1 MEIVLL
7 LLIIA
12 IVAVVS
18 MGWIFFKTL
27 QSGQYDDLE
36 SPAHRI
42 LMDDETMQDEDES
55 PAKKDD

>member
-1 MEIVLL
+1 MEVVLL

-42 LMDDETMQDEDES
+42 LMDDETMQDENEKT
-55 PAKKDD
+55 AKKDD

>member
-1 MEIVLL
+1 MEVVLL